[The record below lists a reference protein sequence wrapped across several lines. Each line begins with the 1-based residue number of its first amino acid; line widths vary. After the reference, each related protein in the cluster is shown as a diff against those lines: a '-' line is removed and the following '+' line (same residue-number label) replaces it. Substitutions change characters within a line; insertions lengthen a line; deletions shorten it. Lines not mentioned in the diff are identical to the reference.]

1 METHSKENIPQEE
14 PKWQVPGMR
23 EKRERN
29 SLHYCVTCW
38 DAIHSLLFKKPMK
51 QQNLDRGKE
60 TRA

>member
-1 METHSKENIPQEE
+1 
-14 PKWQVPGMR
+14 MR

-51 QQNLDRGKE
+51 EQNLDRGKE